1 MALSSLGIHPTAIVD
16 PKARLGD
23 GVTVGPNSVIGDRVL
38 IGEGSTIGS
47 HCVITGH
54 TVLGRRNKV
63 FTGAV
68 LGSEPQDV
76 KYHGEE
82 TYLEIGDENVI
93 REYVT
98 INPGTG
104 EGSKTVIGNDNW
116 IMIQAHVGHNCVIQ
130 NHVKLANGVMLGGH
144 ALIEDYATVGGGT
157 PVHQYV
163 RIGRFA
169 MIGGGFRVVQDVVP
183 YMMAGDEPLRIY
195 GLNQVGLERHNVPKE
210 SIETLKKAH
219 KVIFRRNL
227 TLKEAL
233 KVLSE
238 EFPPLEEIKHL
249 IGFLNT
255 SDRGIVR

>member
-1 MALSSLGIHPTAIVD
+1 MALSSLEIHPTAIVD
-16 PKARLGD
+16 PKARLGE
-23 GVTVGPNSVIGDRVL
+23 GVTVGPYCVIGDRVL
-38 IGEGSTIGS
+38 IGDGTTIGS

-54 TVLGRRNKV
+54 TLLGKRNRV

-144 ALIEDYATVGGGT
+144 AVIEDYATVGGGT

-195 GLNQVGLERHNVPKE
+195 GLNQVGLERNNIPKE
-210 SIETLKKAH
+210 SIEVLKKAH
-219 KVIFRRNL
+219 KVIFRQNL

-233 KVLSE
+233 KVLSAD
-238 EFPPLEEIKHL
+238 FPPIEELKHL
-249 IGFLNT
+249 IAFLNT